1 MARDIAT
8 QNVIANIP
16 AMFCAAI
23 AGILMAFGS
32 DGWGWMIFLSMC
44 MAVTVRRR
52 DPSSQESKQ

>member
-1 MARDIAT
+1 MTRDIAT

-23 AGILMAFGS
+23 AGILAALGA

-44 MAVTVRRR
+44 MVVTVRRR
-52 DPSSQESKQ
+52 TTSSTDGK